1 MRPEDLG
8 IGELFERVR
17 DAVIV
22 ADARTQRIVLWN
34 PAATRIFGYSASEAG
49 GLRVEELVPEPLKGR
64 HRAGMVR
71 YSETGHGPY
80 VDSHDLLELPA
91 LRKGGQEIRVELSLS
106 PIDPVGE
113 TEGGGRFVLA
123 IVRDVTERMR
133 DEEAR
138 SRLAAIVASSDDAI
152 IGKTLDGTITNWNSG
167 AENIYGY
174 AADEVLGRPITVLV
188 PADRPSEVP
197 NILELV
203 KRGEKIDH
211 YETVRVRKD
220 GRRVHVSLTTSPIK
234 DAEGNVV
241 GASTVA
247 RDITERKRAEEEIR
261 RLNETL
267 ERRVAERTAQ
277 LAERERQLAE
287 LVGRHIAAQEEE
299 RRRVAY
305 EVHDGLT
312 QTAAAA
318 HLYLQAFS
326 EDHPPATAR
335 GRAELDRALGLVR
348 KTVVEAR
355 HVIEGLRPAALD
367 DLGLASAVQLEVQ
380 ELRSQGWQVDYEDEL
395 EDARLPADIETV
407 LYRVAQEAL
416 NNARKHARTTRARVA
431 LARRGEAV
439 HLEVSDE
446 GCGFDPSSPTATGPG
461 ERVGLVGMRERVAL
475 LGGELKIYSRPGA
488 GTRAVARIPLPGPE
502 GTQTDHA
509 G

>member
-80 VDSHDLLELPA
+80 VDSHDLVELPA

-106 PIDPVGE
+106 PIDPVEE

-174 AADEVLGRPITVLV
+174 AADEVLGCPITVLV

-287 LVGRHIAAQEEE
+287 LVGRLIAAQEEE

-305 EVHDGLT
+305 RRGDLRREDEGDH
-312 QTAAAA
+312 A
-318 HLYLQAFS
+318 HPQDLQALQGQGQR
-326 EDHPPATAR
+326 DHHPDHQRPGDAQLQRYQGHPQPLRRHGHLACPQDQVQ
-335 GRAELDRALGLVR
+335 GRRNDGG
-348 KTVVEAR
+348 
-355 HVIEGLRPAALD
+355 EGLGGQSALCRQ
-367 DLGLASAVQLEVQ
+367 DLDLHREEVGRDLETEGGAGASAI
-380 ELRSQGWQVDYEDEL
+380 R
-395 EDARLPADIETV
+395 
-407 LYRVAQEAL
+407 
-416 NNARKHARTTRARVA
+416 
-431 LARRGEAV
+431 
-439 HLEVSDE
+439 
-446 GCGFDPSSPTATGPG
+446 
-461 ERVGLVGMRERVAL
+461 
-475 LGGELKIYSRPGA
+475 
-488 GTRAVARIPLPGPE
+488 PLPYERKAAP
-502 GTQTDHA
+502 
-509 G
+509 